1 MAIVFNPF
9 TGNFDFT
16 GSSSGSSGLTVGTTT
31 ITSGTSG
38 RVLYDNAGVV
48 GEMTT
53 TGSGTVVVLATD
65 PVFPSSITVGAAGG
79 ATGTVLLKGTTS
91 GTVTLSTADAAG
103 TWTMKLPTTD
113 GNSGEFLQTDGSG
126 NTTWAAAGGGGSI
139 GGTIA
144 ADQVAFGASADT
156 IGGSD
161 NFNWDDV
168 ALTLNA
174 TAATSQARLYW
185 DTYPMYFVQQ
195 VGTKTPGYV
204 GYVFSTT
211 ASDASGFF
219 PMRSRGTAASPTE
232 VQSGDTMGVVE
243 PSGWD
248 GSDFAVG
255 SSFRLIA
262 TENYGASNHGT
273 KGQLRLTSNGGS
285 IQDTVYDFG
294 QTTFAIPAT
303 SVTMPSAAT
312 LGAASGATGTLLF
325 KGTTSGTV
333 TLSTADAAGTWTM
346 KLPTSAGSS
355 GQFLQTDGSGN
366 TTWAA
371 GGGGITIGTTTITS
385 GTNTRILYNNS
396 GVVGEYTLTG
406 SGTVVAMQTDPSLL
420 NTVTLT
426 RTAIG
431 TTSADGVILTN
442 TTAAAAGVQQYSP
455 RLRLTGQGWKT
466 DATAA
471 SQAVDWIIENQ
482 PVQGAANPTSKLV
495 VLSQI
500 NGGGYSARATLDSSS
515 TGGLLL
521 TGNLKMTNGSTSRS
535 VNAPNGLLLQDFTD
549 GGSEVRMFCVQ
560 TSGAS
565 PAFYWESGG
574 NTARM
579 RSTNQI
585 GWTSSASDASASL
598 DAFFARGGAA
608 ATIQMGSDVNGA
620 AVAQTLQACNGI
632 TGTDKTGADFT
643 IQSGKGTGAGAASS
657 LFLKTPTVGTT
668 GTTAQTLTTRIT
680 LSGSGQTIHAPVGA
694 STGVTLGGATQTAT
708 SGTYIVAQTTGTF
721 NPSSTSTMVGVAGY
735 INPTI
740 NYSAGT
746 PGAGSYEALKIAAI
760 ETALPTGTNY
770 LIRASAGATGFTDK
784 FLVRN
789 NGAIYTADTT
799 LLHTIAALTN
809 GAAAATG
816 TLTNAPAA
824 GNPTKWIP
832 IDDNGTTRYIPAW

>member
-1 MAIVFNPF
+1 MIISTPSAIL
-9 TGNFDFT
+9 DYIWDT
-16 GSSSGSSGLTVGTTT
+16 GSLIWDKDTGSGGGGGGSFSA
-31 ITSGTSG
+31 ITSGT
-38 RVLYDNAGVV
+38 NTTAAMVV
-48 GEMTT
+48 GTGASLAAS
-53 TGSGTVVVLATD
+53 GSGTITATAVPASGISGNI
-65 PVFPSSITVGAAGG
+65 PVTNLNGGTGASS
-79 ATGTVLLKGTTS
+79 
-91 GTVTLSTADAAG
+91 STFWRGDG
-103 TWTMKLPTTD
+103 TWA
-113 GNSGEFLQTDGSG
+113 S
-126 NTTWAAAGGGGSI
+126 AGGGGSI

-144 ADQVAFGASADT
+144 AEQVAYGASANT
-156 IGGSD
+156 IAGSN

-195 VGTKTPGYV
+195 VGVKTPGYV

-211 ASDASGFF
+211 GSDASGFF

-312 LGAASGATGTLLF
+312 LGAASGATGTILLN
-325 KGTTSGTV
+325 GTTSGTV
-333 TLSTADAAGTWTM
+333 TLSVADAAGTWTM
-346 KLPTSAGSS
+346 KLPTTDGNS
-355 GQFLQTDGSGN
+355 GEFLQTDGSGN

-371 GGGGITIGTTTITS
+371 VASGITIGTTTITS

-406 SGTVVAMQTDPSLL
+406 TGTVVAMQTAP
-420 NTVTLT
+420 TLT
-426 RTAIG
+426 GPVTINEAVGSSGLTITGATQTSSFPALSVTQTWNAAG
-431 TTSADGVILTN
+431 TTFTGKKTN
-442 TTAAAAGVQQYSP
+442 ITSTASAAGSLIEDWQVGGSTMMSLRKDGKLTLNNGTSGFAIDPAVGGYNAKIYCNTSTLVQNFSTAGVTFANGFYLAWYDVSNSSQQSYVYSP
-455 RLRLTGQGWKT
+455 S
-466 DATAA
+466 AA
-471 SQAVDWIIENQ
+471 LFQL
-482 PVQGAANPTSKLV
+482 GA
-495 VLSQI
+495 
-500 NGGGYSARATLDSSS
+500 
-515 TGGLLL
+515 
-521 TGNLKMTNGSTSRS
+521 
-535 VNAPNGLLLQDFTD
+535 DF
-549 GGSEVRMFCVQ
+549 
-560 TSGAS
+560 
-565 PAFYWESGG
+565 
-574 NTARM
+574 
-579 RSTNQI
+579 
-585 GWTSSASDASASL
+585 
-598 DAFFARGGAA
+598 
-608 ATIQMGSDVNGA
+608 NGA

-657 LFLKTPTVGTT
+657 MFLKTPTVGTT

-694 STGVTLGGATQTAT
+694 STGITLGGATQTAT

-746 PGAGSYEALKIAAI
+746 PGAGSYEALKIAAV

-799 LLHTIAALTN
+799 LLHTISALTN

-816 TLTNAPAA
+816 TLTNAPSA